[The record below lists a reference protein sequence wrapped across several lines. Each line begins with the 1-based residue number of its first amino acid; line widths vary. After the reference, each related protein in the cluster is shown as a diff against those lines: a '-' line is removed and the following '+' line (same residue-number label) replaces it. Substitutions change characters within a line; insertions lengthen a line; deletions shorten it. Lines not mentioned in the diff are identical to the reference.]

1 MAVMTPAFWS
11 FGFHAPRP
19 LRECIARGEWT
30 MFGHVEAWGWI
41 TPDVVMFFD
50 PSARSSSV
58 LFASDDDALD
68 LVAAKY
74 ALCRSVIRF
83 RSDGAALSLPFH
95 PTMNCAAQ
103 CAHLIGRRAY
113 TPGGLRRILLANG
126 GEETR
131 HAGASSPGRPHAEA
145 GARA

>member
-1 MAVMTPAFWS
+1 MAVLSPSLWS

-19 LRECIARGEWT
+19 LRECIQRRDWT

-41 TPDVVMFFD
+41 GEMVLFID
-50 PSARSSSV
+50 PSARGSSV
-58 LFASDDDALD
+58 LLAHGDEALD

-74 ALCRSVIRF
+74 AVCRSVIRI
-83 RSDGAALSLPFH
+83 RAPEHRIAIPLH

-103 CAHLIGRRAY
+103 CAHLIGQRAY
-113 TPGGLRRILLANG
+113 TPGGLRRILLREG

-131 HAGASSPGRPHAEA
+131 HAIPNGQGRPDAEA
-145 GARA
+145 GA